1 MVVTVARLEGH
12 VLRFH
17 KVGCRDGSGKCNAF
31 ATGRSTDHLW
41 GAVFAIDPA
50 EKYRLDHAE
59 GLGVGYDEI
68 TVEVDSATGSMAA
81 FTYVA
86 EADAI
91 MSDLKPYIWYKEFV
105 VAGAAEHDLSPE
117 YVDTI
122 RAIEAVH
129 DPDEARRVSNEQI
142 LYPERSGRMRVR

>member
-1 MVVTVARLEGH
+1 MSLIAGR
-12 VLRFH
+12 
-17 KVGCRDGSGKCNAF
+17 GCRWPPRRDSVSPCAPLSGGRDTHDGHENSPI
-31 ATGRSTDHLW
+31 L
-41 GAVFAIDPA
+41 VFFSN
-50 EKYRLDHAE
+50 L
-59 GLGVGYDEI
+59 LGVGYDEI
-68 TVEVDSATGSMAA
+68 TVEVDSTTGPMAA

-86 EADAI
+86 DADAI

-105 VAGAAEHDLSPE
+105 VAGAAEHDLSAE